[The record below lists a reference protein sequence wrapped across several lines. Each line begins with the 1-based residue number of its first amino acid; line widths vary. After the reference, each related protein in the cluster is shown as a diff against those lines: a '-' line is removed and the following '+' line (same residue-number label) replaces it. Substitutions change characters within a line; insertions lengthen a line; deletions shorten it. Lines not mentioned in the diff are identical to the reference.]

1 MTIRGQYNYEGADEM
16 ILPLLPAFLCYCEL
30 MWQHFPSVL
39 SKFQLGPNIPSLSCT
54 PTRRSRTEILWAQG
68 ALPHVSPYTT
78 QYLCIQISKING
90 PLSQNFSSNHRINT
104 STPAFWSRIK
114 LTKNIIRLC
123 LHRPQSEKTLF

>member
-1 MTIRGQYNYEGADEM
+1 VFKGTAGIVNTIM
-16 ILPLLPAFLCYCEL
+16 KTP
-30 MWQHFPSVL
+30 M
-39 SKFQLGPNIPSLSCT
+39 KFQYSSVIANCCGSISYLFFRCT
-54 PTRRSRTEILWAQG
+54 KSFMNPTRRSRTEILWARG

>member
-1 MTIRGQYNYEGADEM
+1 M
-16 ILPLLPAFLCYCEL
+16 ILPLFPSYLCYCEL
-30 MWQHFPSVL
+30 LSQYFPSVL
-39 SKFQLGPNIPSLSCT
+39 LKLQLYQLRSNIPNPSCT
-54 PTRRSRTEILWAQG
+54 PTRRSRTEILWARG

-78 QYLCIQISKING
+78 QYLCIQYSKING